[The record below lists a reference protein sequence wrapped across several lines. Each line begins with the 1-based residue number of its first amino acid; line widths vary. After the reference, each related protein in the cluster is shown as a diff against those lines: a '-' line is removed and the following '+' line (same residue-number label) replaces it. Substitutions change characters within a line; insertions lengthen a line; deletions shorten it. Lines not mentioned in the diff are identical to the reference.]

1 MCGIAGWVSFDR
13 DLREPGHRAVLAD
26 MTAAM
31 ALRGPDAEGMWVD
44 RHVGFGHRRLSVIDL
59 EGGRQPMLAEC
70 DGRVVAALT
79 YSGEV
84 YNFQELRSELMAK
97 GHTFRTRS
105 DTEVVLAAYLEW
117 GEDLAEHLNGMF
129 AFAIWDVRH
138 EVLLLVRDRLGVKPL
153 CYMCT
158 SDGVLFGSEAKAIF
172 AHPETERRIDRDG
185 LRGLMLAVR
194 LPEQGIFAG
203 VNEVRPGQTV
213 RLDRAGL
220 TKRTYWKLQARPH
233 TDDQATTVA
242 KVRELLLDIVARQTV
257 ADVPLCSLL
266 SGGLDS
272 SIVTALADRHIRA
285 QGGKGIRSFSVD
297 FVGSDT
303 LPFEQDAI
311 GRQAADTPFVR
322 DFVRHVGNR
331 HEEVVIDNER
341 LLEKALVTA
350 VNRAR
355 DYPQAGTIDLFPSL
369 WLLFEAVRRSS
380 TVALSGEAA
389 DEVFGG
395 YAWMFNQN
403 AIKAE
408 TFPWLAGGARAMMD
422 CTRMLHPDLQDK
434 LDMPTFE
441 ADAYQAALAEA
452 PRLEGEGEVEA
463 RMREMSYL
471 NLTRFLPY
479 LLDRKDRMSMAHG
492 LEVRVPFCDHH
503 LVEYAFNIPW
513 VMKTFDGHEKSVLRA
528 AFADVLPDS
537 IVERRKSP
545 YPATTDSSYESVL
558 RDRVSRIAEDET
570 DPAQELLDANALL
583 GLLARPLGNTSS
595 AIERAGL
602 EAANG
607 LSCWLHDTPV
617 SFAS

>member
-13 DLREPGHRAVLAD
+13 DLRSPEHRATLAD
-26 MTAAM
+26 MTATM

-44 RHVGFGHRRLSVIDL
+44 PHVGLGHRRLSIIDL
-59 EGGRQPMLAEC
+59 EGGRQPMLAER
-70 DGRVVAALT
+70 DGQVVAALT

-84 YNFQELRSELMAK
+84 YNFQELRAELVSK
-97 GHTFRTRS
+97 GHSFRTRS
-105 DTEVVLAAYLEW
+105 DTEVVLTAYLEW
-117 GEDLAEHLNGMF
+117 GEEIAEHLNGMF
-129 AFAIWDVRH
+129 AFAIWDVRR
-138 EVLLLVRDRLGVKPL
+138 EMLLLVRDRLGVKPL
-153 CYMCT
+153 CYMPT

-172 AHPETERRIDRDG
+172 AHPETERRINLDG
-185 LRGLMLAVR
+185 LRGLMLAGR

-203 VNEVRPGQTV
+203 VNEVRPGQIV
-213 RLDRAGL
+213 RIDRAGL
-220 TKRTYWKLQARPH
+220 SKRAYWQLQARAH

-242 KVRELLLDIVARQTV
+242 TVRELLLDIVGRQTV

-285 QGGKGIRSFSVD
+285 QGGEGIRSFSVD
-297 FVGSDT
+297 FIGSDT
-303 LPFEQDAI
+303 LPFEKDAI
-311 GRQAADTPFVR
+311 GRQARDTPFVR
-322 DFVRHVGNR
+322 DFVRHIGNR
-331 HEEVVIDNER
+331 HEEVMIQNER
-341 LLEKALVTA
+341 LLDAALVTA

-369 WLLFEAVRRSS
+369 WLLFGAVRRSS

-395 YAWMFNQN
+395 YAWMFDEK
-403 AIKAE
+403 AITAD
-408 TFPWLAGGARAMMD
+408 TFPWIAGAARAMWD
-422 CTRMLHPDLQDK
+422 CTRMLRPELRHD
-434 LDMPTFE
+434 LDMPAFE
-441 ADAYQAALAEA
+441 ADAYQAALAEV
-452 PRLEGEGEVEA
+452 PRLDAETKIEA

-492 LEVRVPFCDHH
+492 LEVRVPFCDHR
-503 LVEYAFNIPW
+503 LVEYVFNIPW
-513 VMKTFDGHEKSVLRA
+513 AMKTFDGNEKSVLRA

-545 YPATTDSSYESVL
+545 YPATIDPSYEAIL
-558 RDRVSRIAEDET
+558 RDCVSRIADDKE
-570 DPAQELLDANALL
+570 DPALELFDTRVLREHL
-583 GLLARPLGNTSS
+583 GRPIGNTSS
-595 AIERAGL
+595 AVDRAAL

-607 LSCWLHDTPV
+607 LSCWLRDTPV